1 MAGASRHTGTTAV
14 KALLL
19 MVGWFILF
27 ALSWPLALLALVA
40 LPLVWLISLPLA
52 LVGIGVG
59 AVLALIKSILYLPAR
74 ILGYRA

>member
-1 MAGASRHTGTTAV
+1 M

-27 ALSWPLALLALVA
+27 ALSGPLALLALVA
-40 LPLVWLISLPLA
+40 VPLVWLISLPLA

>member
-1 MAGASRHTGTTAV
+1 M

-27 ALSWPLALLALVA
+27 ALSWPLALLALVV
-40 LPLVWLISLPLA
+40 LPVAWLVSLPLS
-52 LVGIGVG
+52 LVGIGIG

>member
-1 MAGASRHTGTTAV
+1 M

>member
-1 MAGASRHTGTTAV
+1 M

-27 ALSWPLALLALVA
+27 ALSWPLALLALVV